1 MTYFVEV
8 LKNVHGGEGDV
19 RHIGDFD
26 TLEEAVKESEFMI
39 DKFLIANFRC
49 GMTVAE
55 LFAKYQKNGDVPFI
69 FSDGDKTINV
79 GGFNH
84 FKYAML
90 RCTEICGPAE
100 SAPPGKNTG

>member
-19 RHIGDFD
+19 RHIGDYK

-39 DKFLIANFRC
+39 DKFLISNFRF

-55 LFAKYQKNGDVPFI
+55 LFAVYQKNGDVPFI

-84 FKYAML
+84 FKYAMM
-90 RCTEICGPAE
+90 RCNEICGPAN
-100 SAPPGKNTG
+100 SAPDKKAE

>member
-19 RHIGDFD
+19 RHIGDYES
-26 TLEEAVKESEFMI
+26 LEAAVEASQFLI
-39 DKFLIANFRC
+39 DKFLIANYRY
-49 GMTVAE
+49 GMTVAD

-84 FKYAML
+84 FKYAMTK
-90 RCTEICGPAE
+90 CTEICAPVA
-100 SAPPGKNTG
+100 SAPSSKAE